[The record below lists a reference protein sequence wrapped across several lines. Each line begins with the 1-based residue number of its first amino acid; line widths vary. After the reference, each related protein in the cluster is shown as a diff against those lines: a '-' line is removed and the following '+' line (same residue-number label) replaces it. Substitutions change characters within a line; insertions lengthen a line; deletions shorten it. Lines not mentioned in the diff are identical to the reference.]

1 MPNWCSN
8 TLHIRGPKDEVEN
21 FIELIIDKTSRASA
35 TRKYCVFRGIIP
47 MPEELENTNSP
58 SEETDERKA
67 ELMAKYGAFNW
78 YDWALKN
85 WGTKW
90 GCCDQELSE
99 IRECA
104 EGAEVYFNY
113 ETAWAPGDDQLFE
126 ALQQFDKLS
135 FHLYYEEQG
144 MGFAGYNTMINGVHD
159 GANIYEMNVIP
170 KSLNDIF

>member
-35 TRKYCVFRGIIP
+35 TRKHCVFRGIIP
-47 MPEELENTNSP
+47 MPEELENTDSP
-58 SEETDERKA
+58 SKETDERKA

-90 GCCDQELSE
+90 GC
-99 IRECA
+99 
-104 EGAEVYFNY
+104 
-113 ETAWAPGDDQLFE
+113 
-126 ALQQFDKLS
+126 
-135 FHLYYEEQG
+135 
-144 MGFAGYNTMINGVHD
+144 
-159 GANIYEMNVIP
+159 
-170 KSLNDIF
+170 